1 MGASEIRTGDTL
13 RKGEEYTHDDLVGT
27 ATEMT

>member
-13 RKGEEYTHDDLVGT
+13 RKGEEYTYDDLVGT
-27 ATEMT
+27 ANKLT

>member
-13 RKGEEYTHDDLVGT
+13 RKGQVYTHDNLAGT
-27 ATEMT
+27 ATEKT